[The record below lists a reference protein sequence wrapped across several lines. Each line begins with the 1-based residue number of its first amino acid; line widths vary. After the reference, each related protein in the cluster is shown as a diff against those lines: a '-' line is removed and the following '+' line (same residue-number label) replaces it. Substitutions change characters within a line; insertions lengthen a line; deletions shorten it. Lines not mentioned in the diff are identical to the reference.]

1 MSTSESHPVKKTCTN
16 PRCRIVDETE
26 FSTCRHCGHKYAD
39 TLQWSAPDNK
49 GAQFGAFLRDPVQ
62 VLLALVVCGGIYFAV
77 TKRNPENLIGDTL
90 SDVVK
95 SGEKAEQRTIRH
107 ETQVLERHPHDVE
120 ARIRRADAYQ
130 QILNSRAA
138 LEDYNVAIE
147 LHPRAEYFEK
157 RALAL
162 DALGEYEKAKA
173 DRTEATRLAH

>member
-1 MSTSESHPVKKTCTN
+1 M
-16 PRCRIVDETE
+16 VDETD
-26 FSTCRHCGHKYAD
+26 FSTCRHCGHKYSD

-49 GAQFGAFLRDPVQ
+49 AAQFGAFLRDPVQ
-62 VLLALVVCGGIYFAV
+62 VLLALVVCGGIYFAA

-95 SGEKAEQRTIRH
+95 AGEKAEHGTIRH
-107 ETQVLERHPHDVE
+107 ETQVLARNPHDVE
-120 ARIRRADAYQ
+120 ARVRRADAYQ

-147 LHPRAEYFEK
+147 LRPQAEYFKK
-157 RALAL
+157 RALAF

-173 DRTEATRLAH
+173 DQAEASRLAH